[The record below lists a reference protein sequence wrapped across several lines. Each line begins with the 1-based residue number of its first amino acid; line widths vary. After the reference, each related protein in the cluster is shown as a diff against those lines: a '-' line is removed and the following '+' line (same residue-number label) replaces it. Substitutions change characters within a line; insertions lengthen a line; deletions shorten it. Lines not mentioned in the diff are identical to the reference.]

1 MRWQSALVVFLAVVT
16 FSGPITAAIFVP
28 DPSWI
33 AGFWDGGD
41 GDEAV
46 SLVWDRSSGTTPVVA
61 RPSIELAVLA
71 SVEPEPVPPVPLP
84 RALEQWSRAPPLS

>member
-28 DPSWI
+28 DPTWVP
-33 AGFWDGGD
+33 GLWDGGD

-46 SLVWDRSSGTTPVVA
+46 SLVWDRSSGTTPVVV
-61 RPSIELAVLA
+61 RPSLELAVLA
-71 SVEPEPVPPVPLP
+71 SVEPEPIRPVLSPSPP
-84 RALEQWSRAPPLS
+84 AQSTRAPPLS